1 VDPKELADLNYDNRS
16 LAIGSNSLTYRVE
29 GDGELKIILLHGL
42 NSHSGTWRKCLPK
55 LALRAKVVAPSLP
68 PHKGKASSELAGRY
82 AELVSALC
90 EKAGIE
96 SAVVIGNSMGGWVAM
111 RLASVDRNL
120 VSRIVLEDSAG
131 VESEDVAA
139 VEKAG
144 IPILIVWG
152 ESDAVLTLGTG
163 KKLHSRLSKSGMSV
177 LPGAGHVPHWERPD
191 EFVRV
196 IEDFVRG

>member
-1 VDPKELADLNYDNRS
+1 VDPKELTGLNYDNRS
-16 LAIGSNSLTYRVE
+16 LAIGSTSLAYRVE

-42 NSHSGTWRKCLPK
+42 NSHSGTWRKCLPE

-68 PHKGKASSELAGRY
+68 PHKGKASPELAGRY

-90 EKAGIE
+90 EEAEIKN
-96 SAVVIGNSMGGWVAM
+96 AVVIGNSMGGWVAM
-111 RLASVDRNL
+111 RLASVDRRL

-139 VEKAG
+139 VAKAG
-144 IPILIVWG
+144 IPVLIVWG
-152 ESDAVLTLGTG
+152 ESDAVLPLGNG
-163 KKLHSRLSKSGMSV
+163 RKLHSKLSKSVMSV
-177 LPGAGHVPHWERPD
+177 LTGTGHVPHWERPD